1 MSHNE
6 IMKALE
12 EKISKQTEGHE
23 GTPVEGAGY
32 QLLDMVRNH
41 PAAAEILLK
50 DLEVEG
56 MGIADAEREIKK
68 AADKKHKT
76 VKGYSV
82 WIGPK
87 EAEAILRKFYGLP
100 QTSEEAK
107 QIGGAVEKDDDMDLL
122 DMLLGD

>member
-6 IMKALE
+6 NMKRLE
-12 EKISKQTEGHE
+12 EMISKQTEGHE
-23 GTPVEGAGY
+23 GTPVEGVGY
-32 QLLDMVRNH
+32 QLLDMARSH

-76 VKGYSV
+76 VKGNSV

-87 EAEAILRKFYGLP
+87 EAEAILSQFYGLP
-100 QTSEEAK
+100 QTSEALERPV
-107 QIGGAVEKDDDMDLL
+107 GGEQKDDMDLL